1 MLSQH
6 NLNASIAAFIDDLG
20 NGGED
25 HPSVAAALGGLL
37 QALDSAHFMVG
48 ADKVWAGYPSM
59 SFLGFQLVSGK
70 LHPDPERVEAIS
82 RLVPP
87 TTRS

>member
-1 MLSQH
+1 
-6 NLNASIAAFIDDLG
+6 
-20 NGGED
+20 
-25 HPSVAAALGGLL
+25 
-37 QALDSAHFMVG
+37 MVG